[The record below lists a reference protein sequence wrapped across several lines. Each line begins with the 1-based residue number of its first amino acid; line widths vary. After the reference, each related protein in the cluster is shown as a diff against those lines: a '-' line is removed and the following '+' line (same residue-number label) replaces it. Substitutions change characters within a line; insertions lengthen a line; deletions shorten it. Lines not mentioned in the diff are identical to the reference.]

1 MFIIN
6 SHSTLV
12 LIKLNSIHTMNRL
25 LSFLF
30 LALACSLNAQTIT
43 VSEDLPLRSD
53 VTYELIGELK
63 GQLLLFRD
71 KNNSFEVQAFDETMR
86 KSWNKEIE
94 LDKRL
99 PNVLGIIHTPS
110 DFTVFYR
117 FRDKSHTVLKAHKYN
132 AGANMIDSITVKNYG
147 YLFYTPNFR
156 IIQSEDKSK
165 VLLYYIEKHKII
177 NALVF
182 DAIDMRVLWEQ
193 AITPEELNY
202 WEDYFQIM
210 LDNDGNFRMVIEKD
224 NYIGRRDEHRYH
236 VYEFYGAENRLNEY
250 KLFLDGNLTYDV
262 FFTYDNMNQKLVG
275 AGFYSERN
283 NGKASGYFF
292 MQVPPEAPDN
302 RRITFTPFEDNFV
315 SSLEGR
321 EIDNN
326 RGITEVAVRDI
337 ILRHDGGALIVA
349 ERIRQYERR
358 TGTTYSRVYYDPTGR
373 SMVDYYFDEVIVFS
387 VEPDGQPGWTNVL
400 HKKQYS
406 QDDDGMYS
414 SYFLFKT
421 TTTLRFLFN
430 DEIKPE
436 NTVSEYIM
444 NGYGDLERKSLLSTE
459 NLELRLRFRDALQT
473 AANELVVPSEKR
485 NKLRL
490 IRLEY

>member
-1 MFIIN
+1 MKKLI
-6 SHSTLV
+6 TV
-12 LIKLNSIHTMNRL
+12 LLCCFQIG
-25 LSFLF
+25 LF
-30 LALACSLNAQTIT
+30 SQTIT

-53 VTYELIGELK
+53 IAYEIIGDIK

-71 KNNSFEVQAFDETMR
+71 KSTTFEVQAFDQNMQS
-86 KSWNKEIE
+86 SWEKEIE

-99 PNVLGIIHTPS
+99 PRVLGIVEGKN
-110 DFTVFYR
+110 DFTLFYR
-117 FRDKSHTVLKAHKYN
+117 FRKKSHTILKAHKYN
-132 AGANMIDSITVKNYG
+132 AAANMIDSLTIKDFG

-156 IIQSEDKSK
+156 IVESEDRSK
-165 VLLYYIEKHKII
+165 VLIYYIEKHKII

-182 DAIDMRVLWEQ
+182 DMASMEVLWER
-193 AITPEELNY
+193 AIEPEELNY
-202 WEDYFQIM
+202 WEDYFQIL
-210 LDNDGNFRMVIEKD
+210 LDNDGNFRLVIEKD
-224 NYIGRRDEHRYH
+224 NYSGRREKHRYQ
-236 VYEFYGAENRLNEY
+236 VYEFYTGEAQMREY
-250 KLFLDGNLTYDV
+250 QVHLEGNLTFDV
-262 FFTYDNMNQKLVG
+262 FFTYDNMNQYLVG
-275 AGFYSERN
+275 AGLYSERN

-292 MQVPPEAPDN
+292 VKIDPTAPED
-302 RRITFTPFEDNFV
+302 RLLNFV
-315 SSLEGR
+315 PFDDAFVSNLEGR
-321 EIDNN
+321 EIDGN
-326 RGITEVAVRDI
+326 RGITEIAVRDV
-337 ILRHDGGALIVA
+337 ILRHDGGAMIVA

-373 SMVDYYFDEVIVFS
+373 SMVDYYFDELVIFS
-387 VEPDGQPGWTNVL
+387 VQPDGQPEWTNIL

-444 NGYGDLERKSLLSTE
+444 NGYGEYERNSLLSTE
-459 NLELRLRFRDALQT
+459 NLQLRLRFRDAMQI
-473 AANELVVPSEKR
+473 AANELVIPSERR

-490 IRLEY
+490 IKLEY

>member
-1 MFIIN
+1 MN
-6 SHSTLV
+6 KLLV
-12 LIKLNSIHTMNRL
+12 I
-25 LSFLF
+25 LF
-30 LALACSLNAQTIT
+30 SVFSLAAHAQIVT
-43 VSEDLPLRSD
+43 VSEDLPLRND
-53 VTYELIGELK
+53 AAYNIIGELK

-71 KNNSFEVQAFDETMR
+71 KSNSFEVQAFDESMH
-86 KSWNKEIE
+86 KSWNKELE
-94 LDKRL
+94 LDRRL
-99 PNVLGIIHTPS
+99 PRVLGLTHTPN
-110 DFTVFYR
+110 DFTLFYR
-117 FRDKSHTVLKAHKYN
+117 FREKSHTVLKAHKYDP
-132 AGANMIDSITVKNYG
+132 GANMIDSITIKDYG

-156 IIQSEDKSK
+156 VVESEDRSK
-165 VLLYYIEKHKII
+165 VLIYYIEKHKII

-182 DAIDMRVLWEQ
+182 DVIDMRLLWEQ
-193 AITPEELNY
+193 VFEPEELNY
-202 WEDYFQIM
+202 WEDYFQIL
-210 LDNDGNFRMVIEKD
+210 LDNEGNFRLVIEKD
-224 NYIGRRDEHRYH
+224 NYAGRREKHRYH
-236 VYEFYGAENRLNEY
+236 VYEFYGADRRLNEY
-250 KLFLDGNLTYDV
+250 QVFMKENMTYDV
-262 FFTYDNMNQKLVG
+262 FFTYDNINQKLIG
-275 AGFYSERN
+275 GGLYSERN

-292 MQVPPEAPDN
+292 LRVPPEAPESHVLN
-302 RRITFTPFEDNFV
+302 FYPFEDEFV
-315 SSLEGR
+315 STLEGR

-326 RGITEVAVRDI
+326 RGITEMAVRNI
-337 ILRHDGGALIVA
+337 VMRQDGGALIIT

-387 VEPDGQPGWTNVL
+387 IDAGGEEHWSNIL

-436 NTVSEYIM
+436 NTVSEYVM
-444 NGYGDLERKSLLSTE
+444 NGHGEYKRNSLLSTE
-459 NLELRLRFRDALQT
+459 NLELRLRFRDALQI

-490 IRLEY
+490 IKLEY